1 MNVTVDHNLAEWTVG
16 LRRWFHRHPELGMKE
31 VETRR
36 KVMATLAELGI
47 EHRAAAGTGVIATVR
62 GKAERP
68 MIALRADM
76 DALCITEARTELN
89 RDYRSQNEGV
99 MHACGH
105 DAHVAMLLGA
115 ARWLQENRAELPGSV
130 RLLFQPSE
138 EDPPGG
144 AVGIIADGGLDGVD
158 AVLGLHVLGTVQ
170 EGELRFRPGPFM
182 AHTRRFDLRITGKA
196 GHHMCPQDNI
206 DPLTLTARFVTQV
219 QSDIRASLAPDEV
232 YVLGF
237 GSVNGGS
244 QFNQTPATC
253 TLSGSY
259 RTFSKDAA
267 DRIEAV
273 MRRLVA
279 GLAEE
284 FRLEGA
290 PGLPRFDLEV
300 ELGYPVLV
308 NDPAFTARA
317 EQVLRER
324 FPKVDAEV
332 RVNLGGEDF
341 ACYLERVPGLFAFIG
356 CADPA
361 RGIVHINHSEMFDV
375 SEPVLGTGI
384 EVLLTVALDFLADPA
399 AYRPARG

>member
-1 MNVTVDHNLAEWTVG
+1 VNLKVDDELLGWVIE
-16 LRRWFHRHPELGMKE
+16 LRRWFHRHPELGTE
-31 VETRR
+31 EIETQR

-47 EHRAAAGTGVIATVR
+47 DHRAAAGTGVIATVR
-62 GKAERP
+62 GRSERP
-68 MIALRADM
+68 MLALRADM
-76 DALCITEARTELN
+76 DALRITEARTELN
-89 RDYRSQNEGV
+89 REYRSENEGV

-105 DAHVAMLLGA
+105 DAHMAMLLGA
-115 ARWLQENRAELPGSV
+115 ARRLQEERAGLPGSV

-144 AVGIIADGGLDGVD
+144 AVGIIADGGLENVD
-158 AVLGLHVLGTVQ
+158 AALGLHVIGTVP

-182 AHTRRFDLRITGKA
+182 AHTRRFDLGITGKA

-206 DPLTLTARFVTQV
+206 DPLMLAARFVTQV
-219 QSDIRASLAPDEV
+219 QADIRAALAPDEV

-253 TLSGSY
+253 RLSGSY
-259 RTFSKDAA
+259 RTFSKEAA
-267 DRIEAV
+267 DRVEAV
-273 MRRLVA
+273 MRRLLA

-284 FRLEGA
+284 FRLEDA
-290 PGLPRFDLEV
+290 PGLPCFDLEV

-317 EQVLRER
+317 AQVLRAR
-324 FPKVDAEV
+324 FPKVDADV
-332 RVNLGGEDF
+332 KVNLGGEDF

-361 RGIVHINHSEMFDV
+361 RGIVHINHSEMFDI
-375 SEPVLGTGI
+375 SEPVLGTGV
-384 EVLLTVALDFLADPA
+384 EVLLTVTNDFLADPVV
-399 AYRPARG
+399 YRQEAV